1 MFAYVLKRI
10 LSACVVILL
19 LLIGIAALVHVLPGD
34 PVQLMVGPNA
44 SPEMSEQARQEMDLD
59 SSIPAQVWH
68 FISGI
73 VQGDLGRD
81 FLTREPVISLIGQA
95 LPHTLILAA
104 TALVLAV
111 VAAIVVGT
119 IAANRPG
126 SWLDRT
132 VGTASVGIISIPSYV
147 VGLLLLL
154 VFAVWLAWFPA
165 IGTGDLAHPLDY
177 VAHLILPASS
187 LALIWAGYLARIV
200 RTSMLEVLSTN
211 YVRAAH
217 AYGIPK
223 RRVLYQLAL
232 RNAVVPVVAMLGV
245 ALGELMGS
253 AIFIEVIF
261 TRNGLGTLL
270 YNAISDRN
278 FAVVRGGVVV
288 IAVLFVVANLLADL
302 ANRAIDPRTKEAI
315 SA

>member
-1 MFAYVLKRI
+1 MFAYALRRI
-10 LSACVVILL
+10 VSALIVILL
-19 LLIGIAALVHVLPGD
+19 LLIGLAVLVHILPGD

-44 SPEMSEQARQEMDLD
+44 SPELSEQARKEMDLD
-59 SSIPAQVWH
+59 SSVPAQVWH
-68 FISGI
+68 FISGF

-81 FLTREPVISLIGQA
+81 FLTREPVTSLLAQA
-95 LPHTLILAA
+95 LPHTLL
-104 TALVLAV
+104 LAV
-111 VAAIVVGT
+111 VALAFAVVISIAVGT

-126 SWLDRT
+126 GWLDRL

-154 VFAVWLAWFPA
+154 VFAVWLEWFPA
-165 IGTGDLAHPLDY
+165 IGTGDLSDPLDY
-177 VAHLILPASS
+177 AAHLVLPALS

-232 RNAVVPVVAMLGV
+232 RNAVIPVVALLGV

-253 AIFIEVIF
+253 AIFVEVIF
-261 TRNGLGTLL
+261 TRNGLGTML
-270 YNAISDRN
+270 YNAITDRN
-278 FAVVRGGVVV
+278 FAVVRGGVVT

-302 ANRAIDPRTKEAI
+302 ANRSIDPRTKEA
-315 SA
+315 SGV